1 MTLHNAYLGSLVA
14 DALSMPGHWYYD
26 REALKRDY
34 GVLDHYQAPRNPH
47 PGSILWRSEY
57 HALNEKGDILRDQV
71 VFWGQRDIHYHQFL
85 EAGEN
90 TVNFRLA
97 TELYNQ
103 VCLHNDYDAERWALN
118 YVECMLTPGW
128 HSDTYLEEYHRGFFC
143 RYAQDKKVTKCGIVD
158 EHIGGL
164 AQIPALLAGLPEDAD
179 WRSATRE
186 HLALT
191 HRHSNVQRAADCL
204 ARLLKSIT
212 AGTPLREAIARE
224 AGDWFSTRKAERWA
238 TRPDDEIIGSVLSPA
253 CYIDQAFPAALY
265 LAWKYHDQFDGG
277 VIANAMVGGDNCHRG
292 AVVGSILGAANDID
306 ALWIT
311 GLKASRE
318 ISIISSYE

>member
-1 MTLHNAYLGSLVA
+1 
-14 DALSMPGHWYYD
+14 MPGHWYYD

-103 VCLHNDYDAERWALN
+103 VCLHNDYDAERWALH

-128 HSDTYLEEYHRGFFC
+128 HSDTYLEEYHRGFFG
-143 RYAQDKKVTKCGIVD
+143 RYAQDKKVTKCGIAD

-164 AQIPALLAGLPEDAD
+164 AQIPALLAALPEDAD

-224 AGDWFSTRKAERWA
+224 AGDWFSTRKAERWE
-238 TRPDDEIIGSVLSPA
+238 TRLDDEIIGSVLSPA

>member
-14 DALSMPGHWYYD
+14 DAISMPGHWYYD

-34 GVLDHYQAPRNPH
+34 GVLDHYQTPRNPH

-103 VCLHNDYDAERWALN
+103 VRLRNEYDAERWALH

-128 HSDTYLEEYHRGFFC
+128 HRDTYLEEYHRGFFG
-143 RYAQDKKVTKCGIVD
+143 RYAQDKKVTKCGIAD

-164 AQIPALLAGLPEDAD
+164 AQIPALLAALPEDAD

-238 TRPDDEIIGSVLSPA
+238 TRPDDEIIGSILSPA

-265 LAWKYHDQFDGG
+265 LAWKYHDQFDAG

-292 AVVGSILGAANDID
+292 AVVGSILGAANGID

-311 GLKASRE
+311 GLKASSE
-318 ISIISSYE
+318 TSIIS